1 MKFKNY
7 CVLLMGRTEGSALEI
22 EKISDSKPNIL
33 NAKGLVIATF
43 TSFVSVQEI
52 SAWFKMNKRSF
63 FVFELND
70 ETSDCFIDK
79 VAIQE
84 GLFGFLKNVDKDK
97 LEEKTTEFLG
107 AVGVE
112 VPKVENEL
120 TESDIMGLTQDEKDD
135 LLNKFIDNGCE
146 NLTEEDKKIINL
158 LSK

>member
-7 CVLLMGRTEGSALEI
+7 CVLIMGRTEGVTHEI

-63 FVFELND
+63 FIFELNED
-70 ETSDCFIDK
+70 SSDCFIDK
-79 VAIQE
+79 IAIQE
-84 GLFGFLKNVDKDK
+84 GLFGFLKNVDKEK
-97 LEEKTTEFLG
+97 LEDKTTEFLDTIG
-107 AVGVE
+107 IDT
-112 VPKVENEL
+112 KIENEL
-120 TESDIMGLTQDEKDD
+120 TESDIMALTQDEKDD
-135 LLNKFIDNGCE
+135 LLNKFIDNGCK
-146 NLTEEDKKIINL
+146 NLTEDDKKIINL

>member
-97 LEEKTTEFLG
+97 LEEKTSEFLG

-112 VPKVENEL
+112 VPSVENEL
-120 TESDIMGLTQDEKDD
+120 TESDIMALTQDEKDD

>member
-107 AVGVE
+107 AVGME

>member
-97 LEEKTTEFLG
+97 LEEKTSEFLG

-120 TESDIMGLTQDEKDD
+120 TESDIMALTQDEKDD

>member
-112 VPKVENEL
+112 
-120 TESDIMGLTQDEKDD
+120 
-135 LLNKFIDNGCE
+135 
-146 NLTEEDKKIINL
+146 
-158 LSK
+158 

>member
-120 TESDIMGLTQDEKDD
+120 TESDIMSLTQEEKDD

-146 NLTEEDKKIINL
+146 NLTEKDKKIINL

>member
-33 NAKGLVIATF
+33 NAKGIVIATF

-97 LEEKTTEFLG
+97 LEEKTSEFLG

-112 VPKVENEL
+112 VPTVENEL
-120 TESDIMGLTQDEKDD
+120 TESDIMALTQEEKDD